1 MQLSTNFSFWV
12 EHLIN
17 LTSNKEGWKHYD
29 TCKYL
34 SCPSFNFNLLRW
46 LTDFFLSVSM
56 IFSIDF
62 YSLISQNQ
70 LDQNSLY
77 KGNGSL
83 GATGQ
88 TTKLHVILAATLK
101 KSGGQ

>member
-1 MQLSTNFSFWV
+1 
-12 EHLIN
+12 
-17 LTSNKEGWKHYD
+17 
-29 TCKYL
+29 
-34 SCPSFNFNLLRW
+34 
-46 LTDFFLSVSM
+46 M

-83 GATGQ
+83 GATEQ
-88 TTKLHVILAATLK
+88 TTKLDLILAATLK